1 MCLHLDITSSVPTF
15 ISLNKQQVKHFVVV
29 AYRYAMMVFTN
40 CW

>member
-1 MCLHLDITSSVPTF
+1 VPTF
-15 ISLNKQQVKHFVVV
+15 IVFIKQQLTHFVVV